1 MIHSNNS
8 KFFILFFELFIEF
21 HKNVITSVFQTQI
34 FINAFS
40 FIDMDKDLS
49 FVFQYPATSGMMECR
64 SSSNEVHL
72 MINNEFKARKS

>member
-1 MIHSNNS
+1 MIHFSLFSIIPNSSFYFSNYSLNS
-8 KFFILFFELFIEF
+8 TK
-21 HKNVITSVFQTQI
+21 KVITSVFQTQR

-72 MINNEFKARKS
+72 ELRSSS